1 MSQPDIP
8 RPSYGQQ
15 RSCPHCGTRVAQKAQ
30 TCFFCGALLDSA
42 PRRRLRLPWADLV
55 LFAAI
60 AGVLAVW
67 WLRAPEAPD
76 VRSNEAVQSVLSAKS
91 AAASPTVAIVAALQ
105 LDDPTSTPA
114 PTIAPTSTPIP
125 TTTPM
130 PDAQLSATPTPA
142 GPTTYKV
149 QAGDS
154 VAAIAQ
160 KYDSSI
166 KDIISANNLSADGRL
181 SIGQDLLIPV
191 PGPSGGAGPT
201 ATPGT
206 TGLMYNVQ
214 SGDTIS
220 SLAVRYKS
228 QVDWIMQ
235 ANNIKPGDVLRIGQ
249 PLLIPLI
256 PATPTPT
263 PTAPVT
269 PVSPTPT
276 EIPGLG
282 APQLLTP
289 ADAAIITGED
299 SVLLSWTSV
308 GVLDPDEWYVVTLKS
323 PDKATAIATWWTK
336 NTSWRLPVD
345 YRPTGSA
352 GLDYVWQVQVRSGDK
367 DKAGSA
373 ASPASAQRR
382 FTWR

>member
-30 TCFFCGALLDSA
+30 TCFFCGAILDTA

-60 AGVLAVW
+60 AGVLGVW
-67 WLRAPEAPD
+67 WLHAPD
-76 VRSNEAVQSVLSAKS
+76 APDARTAESVQVLSAKS
-91 AAASPTVAIVAALQ
+91 PGATSTVAIVAALQ
-105 LDDPTSTPA
+105 LDDPTLTPT
-114 PTIAPTSTPIP
+114 PTFAPTSTPVP
-125 TTTPM
+125 T
-130 PDAQLSATPTPA
+130 ATPLAATPSPVE
-142 GPTTYKV
+142 PTRHKV

-160 KYDSSI
+160 KYGSTI
-166 KDIISANNLSADGRL
+166 KDIISANSLGADGRL
-181 SIGQDLLIPV
+181 SVGQELLIPV
-191 PGPSGGAGPT
+191 PGPSGGPGPT
-201 ATPGT
+201 ATAST

-220 SLAVRYKS
+220 GIATRYKS
-228 QVDWIMQ
+228 QVDWILR
-235 ANNIKPGDVLRIGQ
+235 ANDIKPGDILHIGQ

-256 PATPTPT
+256 PATPTSAPTEATTPLPPT
-263 PTAPVT
+263 PTAV
-269 PVSPTPT
+269 
-276 EIPGLG
+276 PGLG

-289 ADAAIITGED
+289 ADGATIAGGE

-308 GVLDPDEWYVVTLKS
+308 GVLATDEWYVVTLKS
-323 PDKATAIATWWTK
+323 PEKATAIATWWTK
-336 NTSWRLPVD
+336 NTSWRLPTD

-352 GLDYVWQVQVRSGDK
+352 GLDYTWLVQVRSGGEDK
-367 DKAGSA
+367 GSTA
-373 ASPASAQRR
+373 VSPASTNRR